1 MRSRGRPEAGRPGVG
16 AIALLSLGHLVVDL
30 YQSVVPALLPVWK
43 QAFGLPYAAAGGVVL
58 AMQVASSV
66 VQPVFGVVGDRF
78 ADRHLLPGAILMAA
92 AGMAAAAIAPSYG
105 LAVACVLV
113 GGLGV
118 ALYHPEG
125 SRRAHEHSGP
135 LRATSMSWFS
145 VGGNLGMGLGPL
157 VVAGLSAWGSH
168 ALAAG
173 LAGIG
178 AAAAASMWAGRRV
191 VAGIPERRERPGW
204 PGQALRGESD
214 APRPGAD
221 PSPPAA
227 DRWGGLW
234 LLAAVVHLRSSTHA
248 AVQAFVPLLLTAGGM
263 DVARAQAVLG
273 LFLLAGAA
281 GTLVAGPAADLF
293 GRRPV
298 IVGSMVLSAPLVWL
312 VGHAPPQWVPLG
324 LAVLGFVLA
333 STFSVTIVLAQE
345 LLPNHVSTASGIIL
359 GVTVGTGGIGAV
371 LLGWLAD
378 AVGIGATLSGLVAL
392 PLLGAM
398 LASRLPQDRAVQE
411 GRPLGQRVRRLLA

>member
-1 MRSRGRPEAGRPGVG
+1 M
-16 AIALLSLGHLVVDL
+16 LLSMGHLVVDL

-58 AMQVASSV
+58 AMQMASSV

-78 ADRHLLPGAILMAA
+78 ADRYLLPAAILLAA
-92 AGMAAAAIAPSYG
+92 AGIAAAAMAPSYA

-145 VGGNLGMGLGPL
+145 VGGNVGMGLGPL
-157 VVAGLSAWGSH
+157 VVAALAAWGSR

-178 AAAAASMWAGRRV
+178 VVAAAALWAGRDA
-191 VAGIPERRERPGW
+191 VAGGAELPESSGRHVRAR
-204 PGQALRGESD
+204 RGEPEGASAGANPA
-214 APRPGAD
+214 APA
-221 PSPPAA
+221 SA

-248 AVQAFVPLLLTAGGM
+248 AVQAFVPLLLTAAGIG
-263 DVARAQAVLG
+263 VTRAQAALG

-281 GTLVAGPAADLF
+281 GTLVAGPVADVV
-293 GRRPV
+293 GRKPV
-298 IVGSMVLSAPLVWL
+298 IVSSLALSAPLVWL
-312 VGHAPPQWVPLG
+312 VGRAGAQWVPLL
-324 LAVLGFVLA
+324 LAALGFVLA

-378 AVGIGATLSGLVAL
+378 AVGLDIILAGLAVL
-392 PLLGAM
+392 PLLGAV
-398 LASRLPQDRAVQE
+398 LAGFLPAEPAPRRGARGASVPSRP
-411 GRPLGQRVRRLLA
+411 